1 MAENQDESTR
11 NPQRPQDAPDAL
23 DAKSDN
29 AAEST
34 QGTATRVS
42 SSPENLPEPQRAH
55 IEEFIGTAMSMTM
68 GNPIA
73 SKVTEQHITD
83 IIASSSRETDHE
95 YSDRKH
101 SRLISVLFVG
111 FAILVLAAVSI
122 VLALLGMTELLIEI
136 IKSLGLIAGGFG
148 GGYGFYAFR
157 NR

>member
-1 MAENQDESTR
+1 
-11 NPQRPQDAPDAL
+11 
-23 DAKSDN
+23 
-29 AAEST
+29 
-34 QGTATRVS
+34 
-42 SSPENLPEPQRAH
+42 
-55 IEEFIGTAMSMTM
+55 MSMTM

-101 SRLISVLFVG
+101 SRLISVLFAG
-111 FAILVLAAVSI
+111 FAILALVVVSI
-122 VLALLGMTELLIEI
+122 VLAILGMTDLLIEI
-136 IKSLGLIAGGFG
+136 IKYLGPFIGGFG

>member
-1 MAENQDESTR
+1 
-11 NPQRPQDAPDAL
+11 
-23 DAKSDN
+23 
-29 AAEST
+29 
-34 QGTATRVS
+34 
-42 SSPENLPEPQRAH
+42 
-55 IEEFIGTAMSMTM
+55 MTM

-101 SRLISVLFVG
+101 SRLISVLFAG
-111 FAILVLAAVSI
+111 FAILALVALSI
-122 VLALLGMTELLIEI
+122 VLALQGMTELLLEI
-136 IKSLGLIAGGFG
+136 IKALGFFA